1 MPILILFLFFS
12 TEIDWYHGKCLTQ
25 KVHKKKHRKGSN
37 MTKPITKTENCES
50 FFNFFSP
57 RQAYDID
64 EEMDIVKPFCT
75 CSYGS
80 TRINKHYVNLT

>member
-1 MPILILFLFFS
+1 
-12 TEIDWYHGKCLTQ
+12 
-25 KVHKKKHRKGSN
+25 

-64 EEMDIVKPFCT
+64 EEMDTVKPFCT